1 MKEIAGLLPKTDE
14 TLYFFNRCHPV
25 DEDEPIVEA
34 FDSKDPVT
42 VWAGLPEKVV
52 KARVQKNIQ
61 NNSDYDIVVVA
72 RTKDGWPIF
81 FEGKDRPKCDL
92 KAVNFDSFRDMSK
105 KIELYR

>member
-1 MKEIAGLLPKTDE
+1 MEEIADLLPETNE
-14 TLYFFNRCHPV
+14 TLYFFNRCHRV
-25 DEDEPIVEA
+25 DEDELIVEA

-42 VWAGLPEKVV
+42 VRTGSSEEEER
-52 KARVQKNIQ
+52 ARVQKNIQ
-61 NNSDYDIVVVA
+61 NNSDYDIVVVT

-81 FEGKDRPKCDL
+81 LEGKDRPKCDL